1 MRRQLTL
8 TARLTLL
15 YTLVSLAVLLG
26 LGLFVLRVTDAH
38 FVELDEELLRDKS
51 RLIVQIVADSRSTDE
66 LARHLDH
73 LLSSHQGLHAE
84 LHAGDRIVYDRNAL
98 GLAQAVRR
106 LEGSVPPFEWTQAGR
121 TFRALVFPLEPT
133 AALGGSQPLVLTLA
147 LDIHHHQHFMQA
159 LTRSLAV
166 YLAVAALASGLL
178 GWWSARR
185 GLAPLREMKAR
196 AQRVT
201 ARQLEHRMPVQDVP
215 VELADLAQGLN
226 TMLDRLQRDI
236 ERLSQFS
243 GDLAHELRTPIS
255 NLLTQTQVA
264 LAQPRDAQ
272 AYRDI
277 LASNAEELQ
286 RLARMASDM
295 LFLAQADHGL
305 ALPRPERIVLAEE
318 VRALF
323 DFYEALAEDKG
334 LHLVVDGACE
344 VMGDRLMVRRAISNL
359 LSNALRHAWPGTT
372 VRVTLEARA
381 TEHVLTVRNQGPD
394 IEAQDLPRLFD
405 RFFRVDRS
413 RRHGHSEGT
422 GLGLA
427 ITQAVMRSHGGHAS
441 ARSGQGHTEMSL
453 HFPRAQPPR
462 DALT

>member
-1 MRRQLTL
+1 MRRRLTL

-26 LGLFVLRVTDAH
+26 LGLFVLRVTNAH

-51 RLIVQIVADSRSTDE
+51 RLIAQLVADSRSTDE

-73 LLSSHQGLHAE
+73 LLSSHEGLHAE
-84 LHAGDRIVYDRNAL
+84 LHAGDRTVYDRDAL
-98 GLAQAVRR
+98 GLAQAVQR
-106 LEGSVPPFEWTQAGR
+106 LEGAVPLVEWTQAGR
-121 TFRALVFPLEPT
+121 TFRALVVPLEAP

-166 YLAVAALASGLL
+166 YLGVAALASGLL

-201 ARQLEHRMPVQDVP
+201 ARQLDQRMPVQDVP
-215 VELADLAQGLN
+215 VELADLALGLN
-226 TMLDRLQRDI
+226 TMLDRLQQDF

-255 NLLTQTQVA
+255 NLLTQTQVS
-264 LAQPRDAQ
+264 LAQQRDA
-272 AYRDI
+272 AVYREV

-286 RLARMASDM
+286 RLARMVSDM
-295 LFLAQADHGL
+295 LFLAKADHGL
-305 ALPRPERIVLAEE
+305 ALPRPERIVLSDE

-323 DFYEALAEDKG
+323 DFYEALAEEKG
-334 LHLVVDGACE
+334 LRLALEGQAEVV
-344 VMGDRLMVRRAISNL
+344 GDRLMVRRAVSNL
-359 LSNALRHAWPGTT
+359 LSNALRHATPGTA
-372 VRVTLEARA
+372 VRVTLGGAGEE
-381 TEHVLTVRNQGPD
+381 TVLSVHNEGPGID
-394 IEAQDLPRLFD
+394 PRDLPRLFD
-405 RFFRVDRS
+405 RFYRVDKS
-413 RRHGHSEGT
+413 RTHADTEGT

-427 ITQAVMRSHGGHAS
+427 ITQAIMRAHAGRAVAHS
-441 ARSGQGHTEMSL
+441 RDGQTTLSL
-453 HFPRAQPPR
+453 HFP
-462 DALT
+462 

>member
-1 MRRQLTL
+1 MRRRLTL

-51 RLIVQIVADSRSTDE
+51 RLIAQLVADSGSPDE

-73 LLSSHQGLHAE
+73 LLSSHEGLHAE
-84 LHAGDRIVYDRNAL
+84 LHAGDRIVYDREAL
-98 GLAQAVRR
+98 GLAQAVGR
-106 LEGSVPPFEWTQAGR
+106 LEGAVPPFEWTQAGR
-121 TFRALVFPLEPT
+121 TFRALTFPLEAT
-133 AALGGSQPLVLTLA
+133 AALDGSQPLVLTLA

-201 ARQLEHRMPVQDVP
+201 ARQLDQRMPVQDVP

-226 TMLDRLQRDI
+226 TMLDRLQQDF

-255 NLLTQTQVA
+255 NLLTQTQVS
-264 LAQPRDAQ
+264 LAQQRDAT
-272 AYRDI
+272 AYREV
-277 LASNAEELQ
+277 LASNAEEFQ
-286 RLARMASDM
+286 RLARMVSDM
-295 LFLAQADHGL
+295 LFLAKADHGL
-305 ALPRPERIVLAEE
+305 ALPRPERIVLSDE
-318 VRALF
+318 VQALF
-323 DFYEALAEDKG
+323 DFYEALAEERG
-334 LHLVVDGACE
+334 LRLVLEGQAQV
-344 VMGDRLMVRRAISNL
+344 VGDRLMVRRAVSNL
-359 LSNALRHAWPGTT
+359 LSNALRHATPGTA
-372 VRVTLEARA
+372 VRVTLGEAGEE
-381 TEHVLTVRNQGPD
+381 TVLGVHNEGPGID
-394 IEAQDLPRLFD
+394 PRELPRLFD
-405 RFFRVDRS
+405 RFYRVDKS
-413 RRHGHSEGT
+413 RAHAETEGT

-427 ITQAVMRSHGGHAS
+427 ITQAVMRAHAGR
-441 ARSGQGHTEMSL
+441 AVVRSQDGQTTLSL
-453 HFPRAQPPR
+453 HFPRGPAPGRPI
-462 DALT
+462 T

>member
-1 MRRQLTL
+1 MRRRLTL

-26 LGLFVLRVTDAH
+26 LGLFVLRVTNAH

-51 RLIVQIVADSRSTDE
+51 RLIAQLVADSRSTDE

-73 LLSSHQGLHAE
+73 LLSSHEGLHAE
-84 LHAGDRIVYDRNAL
+84 LHAGDRTVYDRDAL
-98 GLAQAVRR
+98 GLAQAVQR
-106 LEGSVPPFEWTQAGR
+106 LAGAVPLVEWTQAGR
-121 TFRALVFPLEPT
+121 TFRALVVPLEAP

-166 YLAVAALASGLL
+166 YLGVAALASGLL

-201 ARQLEHRMPVQDVP
+201 ARQLDQRMPVQDVP

-255 NLLTQTQVA
+255 NLLTQTQVS
-264 LAQPRDAQ
+264 LAQQRTADD
-272 AYRDI
+272 YREV
-277 LASNAEELQ
+277 LASNAEEFQ
-286 RLARMASDM
+286 RLARMVSDM
-295 LFLAQADHGL
+295 LFLAKADHGL

-318 VRALF
+318 VQALF
-323 DFYEALAEDKG
+323 DFYEALAEEKG
-334 LHLVVDGACE
+334 LRLVLEGQAE
-344 VMGDRLMVRRAISNL
+344 VVGDRLMVRRAVSNL
-359 LSNALRHAWPGTT
+359 LSNALRHATPGTA
-372 VRVTLEARA
+372 VRVSLNGAGE
-381 TEHVLTVRNQGPD
+381 EIVLGVHNEGAG
-394 IEAQDLPRLFD
+394 IEPQDLPRLFD
-405 RFFRVDRS
+405 RFYRVDKS
-413 RRHGHSEGT
+413 RTHVEAEGT

-427 ITQAVMRSHGGHAS
+427 ITLAVMRAHAGRAV
-441 ARSGQGHTEMSL
+441 ARSQGGQTTLSL
-453 HFPRAQPPR
+453 HFPRGPAPGRP
-462 DALT
+462 LT

>member
-453 HFPRAQPPR
+453 HFPQAQPPR

>member
-51 RLIVQIVADSRSTDE
+51 RLIVQIVADSRSADE

-84 LHAGDRIVYDRNAL
+84 LHAGDRIVYDRDAL

-106 LEGSVPPFEWTQAGR
+106 LKGAVPPFEWTQAGR
-121 TFRALVFPLEPT
+121 TFRALVIPLEPT

-264 LAQPRDAQ
+264 LAQPRDVQ

-286 RLARMASDM
+286 RLARMVSDM

-323 DFYEALAEDKG
+323 DFYDALAEDKG
-334 LHLVVDGACE
+334 LRLVVDGACE

-372 VRVTLEARA
+372 VRVTLQARA
-381 TEHVLTVRNQGPD
+381 TEHVLTVCNEGPD

-427 ITQAVMRSHGGHAS
+427 ITQAVMRSHGGYAS
-441 ARSGQGHTEMSL
+441 AWSGQGHTEMSL
-453 HFPRAQPPR
+453 HFPRVQPPR

>member
-51 RLIVQIVADSRSTDE
+51 RLIVQIVADSRSADE

-84 LHAGDRIVYDRNAL
+84 LHAGDRIVYDRDAL
-98 GLAQAVRR
+98 GLAQAVRQ
-106 LEGSVPPFEWTQAGR
+106 LEGAVPPFEWTQAGR

-264 LAQPRDAQ
+264 LAQPRDVP

-286 RLARMASDM
+286 RLARMVSDM

-334 LHLVVDGACE
+334 LHLAVDGACE

-372 VRVTLEARA
+372 VRVTLQARA
-381 TEHVLTVRNQGPD
+381 TEHVLTVSNEGPD

-413 RRHGHSEGT
+413 RRQGHSEGT

-427 ITQAVMRSHGGHAS
+427 ITQAVMRSHGGYAS
-441 ARSGQGHTEMSL
+441 ARSGQGRTEMSL

-462 DALT
+462 VALT

>member
-1 MRRQLTL
+1 MRRHLTL

-26 LGLFVLRVTDAH
+26 LGLFVLRATDAH

-51 RLIVQIVADSRSTDE
+51 RLIARLVAQSRSEDE

-73 LLSSHQGLHAE
+73 LLSSHEGLHAE
-84 LHAGDRIVYDRNAL
+84 LHDRGRAVYDRDGL
-98 GLAQAVRR
+98 GLAQAVQR
-106 LEGSVPPFEWTQAGR
+106 LQDSGPPFEWTRDGR
-121 TFRALVFPLEPT
+121 TLRALQFPLPASAE
-133 AALGGSQPLVLTLA
+133 LGGGRAFVLTLA
-147 LDIHHHQHFMQA
+147 LDIGHHQHFMQS
-159 LTRSLAV
+159 LTRSLTA
-166 YLAVAALASGLL
+166 YLAAAAFVSGLL
-178 GWWSARR
+178 AWWAARR

-226 TMLDRLQRDI
+226 TMLDRLQTDI

-264 LAQPRDAQ
+264 LAQPRQAQ

-286 RLARMASDM
+286 RLARMVSDM

-334 LHLVVDGACE
+334 LQLLVEGDGE
-344 VMGDRLMVRRAISNL
+344 IVGDRLMVRRAISNL
-359 LSNALRHAWPGTT
+359 LSNALRHAWPGTA
-372 VRVTLEARA
+372 VRVTLEERP
-381 TEHVLTVRNQGPD
+381 TDCVLTVHNQGPD

-413 RRHGHSEGT
+413 RRHGQSEGT

-441 ARSGQGHTEMSL
+441 ARSGQGHTAMSL
-453 HFPRAQPPR
+453 HFPRSQPPR
-462 DALT
+462 EALT